1 MQLYNK
7 FSVALKLSFLTLTMC
22 WWLSW
27 GPRMVGPLLRQASL
41 APLLNLC
48 LPPSSI
54 FPFWSSLSS
63 HFTVC
68 DYELS
73 TEYIHVH
80 PAMLPYLLM
89 FFVLK
94 IGSQTH
100 TPQTDNMPSAC
111 LLGTQQ
117 KLLKQSMSILK
128 IAFRRVNEMA
138 QKMEMFATK
147 PDNLS

>member
-1 MQLYNK
+1 
-7 FSVALKLSFLTLTMC
+7 
-22 WWLSW
+22 
-27 GPRMVGPLLRQASL
+27 MVGPLLRQASL

-48 LPPSSI
+48 LTPSSI

-68 DYELS
+68 DYGLS
-73 TEYIHVH
+73 TEYVHVH
-80 PAMLPYLLM
+80 PAMLSYLLM

-94 IGSQTH
+94 IGSQIH
-100 TPQTDNMPSAC
+100 TPQTDNMPSTC

-117 KLLKQSMSILK
+117 IVTKAINEHFKNCIQ
-128 IAFRRVNEMA
+128 RVNEMA